1 MNMTRGGRD
10 RRRYMGKWWEVGDGT
25 WGSGERWET
34 SGVRLKE
41 DILEMGKEMCGTKR
55 IREENGVNGGCTRRG
70 WLAKM
75 AVELE
80 ARNGLDLKRRRNR

>member
-55 IREENGVNGGCTRRG
+55 IREENGVNGGGRRSEWEIKG
-70 WLAKM
+70 
-75 AVELE
+75 
-80 ARNGLDLKRRRNR
+80 RRSVFWGGEGPEERKN